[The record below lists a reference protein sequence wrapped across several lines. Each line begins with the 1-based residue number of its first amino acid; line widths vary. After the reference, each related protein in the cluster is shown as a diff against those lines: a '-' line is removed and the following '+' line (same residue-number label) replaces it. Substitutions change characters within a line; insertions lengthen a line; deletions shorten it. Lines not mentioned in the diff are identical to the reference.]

1 MIFENMN
8 IHFLKKTTKFTTDLI
23 TNNMA
28 TSKLWSQVINFQNHL
43 RITRVLQMVTIVK
56 EHDFT
61 FITIGLTKEWSSGID
76 SDYLKLI

>member
-1 MIFENMN
+1 M
-8 IHFLKKTTKFTTDLI
+8 
-23 TNNMA
+23 TNNMP

-61 FITIGLTKEWSSGID
+61 FITIGLTKEWSSGIY